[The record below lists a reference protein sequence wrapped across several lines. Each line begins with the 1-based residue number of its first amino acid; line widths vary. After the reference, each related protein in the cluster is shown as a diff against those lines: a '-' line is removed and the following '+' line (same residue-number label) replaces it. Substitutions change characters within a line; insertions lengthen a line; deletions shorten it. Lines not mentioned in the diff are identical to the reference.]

1 MNLYLI
7 IALIII
13 NLILIFI
20 TAYQI
25 SIIREI
31 KYSIKNNNN
40 MLKQSSK
47 LLDEKLEL
55 QNININVL
63 NKKNN
68 HLEKRLN
75 NQESIMFM
83 PKVAAASDVID
94 LYQKGYSIKT
104 ISDKLHRG
112 RQEIDLILKRF
123 QDESNRI
130 K

>member
-1 MNLYLI
+1 MNLYLL

-13 NLILIFI
+13 NLILILI
-20 TAYQI
+20 AAYQI

-31 KYSIKNNNN
+31 KYSIKTNNN

>member
-1 MNLYLI
+1 MNLYLL

-13 NLILIFI
+13 NLILILI

-68 HLEKRLN
+68 SLEKRLN

-83 PKVAAASDVID
+83 PKVAVVSDVID

>member
-1 MNLYLI
+1 MNLYLL

-13 NLILIFI
+13 NLILILI